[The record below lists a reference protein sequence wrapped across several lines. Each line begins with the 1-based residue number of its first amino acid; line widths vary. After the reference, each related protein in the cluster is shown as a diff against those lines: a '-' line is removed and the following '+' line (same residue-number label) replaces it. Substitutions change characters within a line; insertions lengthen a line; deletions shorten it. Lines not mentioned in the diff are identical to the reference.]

1 MARQARWSLP
11 GHVHHA
17 LVRGNNRQPIVL
29 DDEDR
34 RRLLTQLAECVREHG
49 VAVHAYGLMP
59 NQLFL
64 LATPA
69 SEGALGRALQG
80 LGRRYVA
87 SFNQRHQR
95 SGTLWEGR
103 YRAHMVEEASVL
115 RCMRYVELTPLRNG
129 SAPSGDDQAW
139 SSLAHH
145 IGASRDPLITDPRT
159 YWMLGNTPFDR
170 EAAYRSWI
178 EQGMSNSD
186 DQQMRQHLT
195 SGRPL
200 GSPDYLREL
209 ERVAQRSLTVR
220 PRGRPRKVPVPG

>member
-11 GHVHHA
+11 GHAHHA
-17 LVRGNNRQPIVL
+17 LVRGNNRQPIAL

-34 RRLLTQLAECVREHG
+34 RRLLAQLAECAREHG
-49 VAVHAYGLMP
+49 VALHAYVLMP
-59 NQLFL
+59 AELHL
-64 LATPA
+64 LATP
-69 SEGALGRALQG
+69 SREGALGRAIQG

-103 YRAHMVEEASVL
+103 YRAHLVDEASVL
-115 RCMRYVELTPLRNG
+115 RCMRFIELSPQRNALVPL
-129 SAPSGDDQAW
+129 GDEDEW

-145 IGASRDPLITDPRT
+145 IGATRNPLITEPQA

-170 EAAYRSWI
+170 EV
-178 EQGMSNSD
+178 EQGLGQSET
-186 DQQMRQHLT
+186 QEIERHLT

-200 GSPDYLREL
+200 GSAEYCREL
-209 ERVAQRSLTVR
+209 ERLTQRSLATR
-220 PRGRPRKVPVPG
+220 PRGRPKKVQST